1 MMFEPALRVGDF
13 LQELVE
19 VVAVVVAAVAVVG
32 PTVVGLNY
40 FLDCLL
46 AVLVDLAALEAV
58 AVVVAEVVV

>member
-40 FLDCLL
+40 FLGCLL

>member
-13 LQELVE
+13 LLELVE
-19 VVAVVVAAVAVVG
+19 VVAVVVVAVVG

-40 FLDCLL
+40 FLGCLL
-46 AVLVDLAALEAV
+46 AALVDLAALEAV

>member
-13 LQELVE
+13 LLELVE

-32 PTVVGLNY
+32 PTVVGLNC

-46 AVLVDLAALEAV
+46 AVPVDLAALEAV